1 MDERIPMIAT
11 TTKSSIKL
19 KPELLVIITF
29 RSIFYSAT
37 STLFTTVGASPATV
51 AQSF

>member
-1 MDERIPMIAT
+1 MIAT

-19 KPELLVIITF
+19 KPELLVIIIF
-29 RSIFYSAT
+29 RSWFYSPT
-37 STLFTTVGASPATV
+37 SIVFTTVFAGSPAPGV